1 MAEGRRGC
9 LEAENRHDLG
19 SGRLSSG
26 LGHELCFYLRL
37 NFCMFINEEM
47 ACGATR
53 PGTTRMNF

>member
-26 LGHELCFYLRL
+26 DRKSVV
-37 NFCMFINEEM
+37 
-47 ACGATR
+47 
-53 PGTTRMNF
+53 